1 MGDHLK
7 RLSAPDAWG
16 VDKKQNK
23 FVTKTAPGPHN
34 AYAMPIGVWLRDQ
47 MGFTT
52 TMRETKQVLNQKDV
66 IINGRVCKDPHLGIG
81 LFDVVVV
88 PKIGKQYLILRDNRG
103 RIVSKEITPDQAKV
117 RLCKVKNKTVIKN
130 GRVQLNL
137 RYGANLIAD
146 NSFKP
151 GDSVVIT
158 LGDPSDTTAKRFTI
172 VDHYPFTVGNY
183 AMIIGGKHR
192 GKVGKIVAINK
203 RPGNVPNSVVLNDE
217 KEGIQFDSIEK
228 YVFVIGRTP
237 ETAGQWRA
245 DQ

>member
-1 MGDHLK
+1 
-7 RLSAPDAWG
+7 
-16 VDKKQNK
+16 
-23 FVTKTAPGPHN
+23 
-34 AYAMPIGVWLRDQ
+34 
-47 MGFTT
+47 MGFTL

-81 LFDVVVV
+81 LFDVVAV

-117 RLCKVKNKTVIKN
+117 RLCKVTNKTIIRN
-130 GRVQLNL
+130 GQVQLNL

-151 GDSVVIT
+151 NDSIVIT
-158 LGDPSDTTAKRFTI
+158 LGDVNDSSSERLTI
-172 VDHYPFTVGNY
+172 VDHYPFAIGSY

-203 RPGNVPNSVVLNDE
+203 RPGNVPNSVVLE
-217 KEGIQFDSIEK
+217 EERERIQFDSIEK
-228 YVFVIGRTP
+228 YVYVIGRSS
-237 ETAGQWRA
+237 ETAEQWRA
-245 DQ
+245 GE